1 MKTIE
6 KIGALNKAVSL
17 VGKKYNFQI
26 IDCIH
31 EHHGRA
37 GFNLILKEIT
47 SSNPRIISMRL
58 KELEK
63 NKLIK
68 KSIVLGAP
76 VKTEYSLTEN
86 AEALVPTIDS
96 LKKWAEK
103 Q

>member
-1 MKTIE
+1 MKNIE

-47 SSNPRIISMRL
+47 SSNPRII
-58 KELEK
+58 
-63 NKLIK
+63 
-68 KSIVLGAP
+68 
-76 VKTEYSLTEN
+76 
-86 AEALVPTIDS
+86 
-96 LKKWAEK
+96 
-103 Q
+103 